1 MNDICQYQSWPW
13 MQKSELETLA
23 GRNQCGNGNRT
34 HPCMKLSFQLKE
46 RYIMTKHVWWVPQDI
61 YLSNWLKNKNKHYL
75 ISTIQSIQ
83 KKNYKI
89 NTHVLK
95 KKKLIVSQE

>member
-1 MNDICQYQSWPW
+1 MTYVNISHDHRC
-13 MQKSELETLA
+13 KRSELETLA

-46 RYIMTKHVWWVPQDI
+46 CYIMTKYVWWVPQDI

-75 ISTIQSIQ
+75 LTSINSE
-83 KKNYKI
+83 KNYKI
-89 NTHVLK
+89 NTHVFK